1 MARTHLIGLN
11 LRSESLG
18 ETHDYGN
25 NNFRHIADNYI
36 ARAEENLGSAD
47 DEEKGNRRNIVK
59 CRLGT
64 SQDQGKKI
72 KRRLT
77 MTHFFVKFIAKY
89 VKLRF
94 LKISSF

>member
-1 MARTHLIGLN
+1 M
-11 LRSESLG
+11 
-18 ETHDYGN
+18 
-25 NNFRHIADNYI
+25 
-36 ARAEENLGSAD
+36 GSAD

-64 SQDQGKKI
+64 SQDQGKNI

-77 MTHFFVKFIAKY
+77 MTHFIFSVKFIAKY

-94 LKISSF
+94 WKNSSFLSMISNHNKYAIL